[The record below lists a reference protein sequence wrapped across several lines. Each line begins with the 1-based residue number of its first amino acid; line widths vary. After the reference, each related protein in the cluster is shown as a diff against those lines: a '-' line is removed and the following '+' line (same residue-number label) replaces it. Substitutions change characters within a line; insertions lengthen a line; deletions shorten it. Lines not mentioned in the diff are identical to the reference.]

1 MRFEH
6 QNNYKKELCEIV
18 GDACLCT
25 LPLGVFKAALHG
37 RKPLL
42 FDPPLPEWKT
52 HAISALGF
60 GNICKVRLFD
70 K

>member
-1 MRFEH
+1 M
-6 QNNYKKELCEIV
+6 